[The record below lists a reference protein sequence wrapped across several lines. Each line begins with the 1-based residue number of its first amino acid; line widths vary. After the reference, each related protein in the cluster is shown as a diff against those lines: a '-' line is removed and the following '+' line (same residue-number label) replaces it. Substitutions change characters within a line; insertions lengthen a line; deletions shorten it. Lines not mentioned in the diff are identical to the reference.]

1 MKRLKNML
9 KPALLAGLFSVLF
22 AALYVTGC
30 FEYFKWSVWR
40 EIHADI
46 KEFVGMNMLLSVLL
60 GVSFYIIAL
69 LTFLPG
75 LLLFDL
81 LIGYMFPQWI
91 GMLIIMTSA
100 VIGAMVIV
108 SGCRF
113 GFKKFFLKGD
123 SKMLQRIQ
131 KGFAE
136 NETLYLLFLRFV
148 PFFPF
153 AFVSAALSS
162 LPVSYKKIAWTTF
175 LGMLPIA
182 FILTGVGHN
191 VGDLMKMNSMPSFS
205 QIISPGMMGAIV
217 SLCILSVL
225 PVLLKKFLKKKSSEN

>member
-1 MKRLKNML
+1 MI
-9 KPALLAGLFSVLF
+9 KPALLTGVFSVLF
-22 AALYVTGC
+22 AVLYVTGC

-46 KEFVGMNMLLSVLL
+46 KDFVSMNMALSIVLAA
-60 GVSFYIIAL
+60 VFYLIAL

-91 GMLIIMTSA
+91 GMLIIMTTA
-100 VIGAMVIV
+100 VVGAMIIV

-123 SKMLQRIQ
+123 SKMLQKVQ
-131 KGFAE
+131 KGFSE

-175 LGMLPIA
+175 LGMLPVA
-182 FILTGVGHN
+182 FVLTGVGHG
-191 VGDLMKMNSMPSFS
+191 VGDLMKMDTMPSFS
-205 QIISPGMMGAIV
+205 QIVSPAMLGAIV
-217 SLCILSVL
+217 SLCVLSVL
-225 PVLLKKFLKKKSSEN
+225 PIFLKKFLKKKSSEN